1 MPSPRLSCCAWSGSG
16 PTAICSS
23 SRDAEELRRGA
34 AEDKGSVTGSVAIIV
49 IHKIA
54 ELAAHSGDVEMEG
67 GWTKEGS
74 AGNGLLR
81 ESQAQ
86 ARCSKRSAA
95 PPLWL
100 RARLPHLLFI
110 PLCAIQ
116 R

>member
-1 MPSPRLSCCAWSGSG
+1 MPRSF
-16 PTAICSS
+16 
-23 SRDAEELRRGA
+23 
-34 AEDKGSVTGSVAIIV
+34 VAIIV